1 MKKHVTV
8 IGVLHIGRSVVQ
20 LLVGF
25 IVMVTLVGSGIISQ
39 DRVAVPILTGMGL
52 LVGFTLF
59 IVAVPGLVGGIFLL
73 RYKQWARIL
82 VMVVSVMGLTSIPIG
97 TAIGVYTI
105 WALMQDETERMCCGD
120 RGVDSQ
126 APGEALQSK
135 IDHVGFD
142 LET

>member
-39 DRVAVPILTGMGL
+39 
-52 LVGFTLF
+52 
-59 IVAVPGLVGGIFLL
+59 
-73 RYKQWARIL
+73 
-82 VMVVSVMGLTSIPIG
+82 
-97 TAIGVYTI
+97 
-105 WALMQDETERMCCGD
+105 
-120 RGVDSQ
+120 

-135 IDHVGFD
+135 IDNVGID